1 MKDQKI
7 GLIGLG
13 SMGSEMA
20 LKFLAAGYDLTVY
33 DIKAERLLPSV
44 SAGATEA
51 GSAADLAKKV
61 DLVMTSLRDSAI
73 WVSVTETEL
82 LPHAKLGQTFID
94 FGTTVVQ
101 QTQQLAEALTTKE
114 ATLLDVPV
122 SGGPVGIRNGNLHM
136 FAGGCREEFDR
147 CLPLLSVIG
156 DPKRIVYCGPSGS
169 GQVAKGVNQLAMGLG
184 AAAYLEAIAFGVNSC
199 IELDAICQAVG
210 GTSGWRRHFESV
222 AQRVQQGDGNQV
234 YVKFP
239 ELHYFL
245 GQAERQGYEIPLT
258 QVLYDFCRR
267 QDFIVPD
274 NMGRD
279 SHPFWHALMSTGQQS
294 DPPEA

>member
-1 MKDQKI
+1 MKDQQI

-169 GQVAKGVNQLAMGLG
+169 GQVVKGVNQLAMGLG
-184 AAAYLEAIAFGVNSC
+184 AAAYLEAIAFGVGSG
-199 IELDAICQAVG
+199 IEVGAICQAING
-210 GTSGWRRHFESV
+210 ATGWRQHFESI
-222 AQRVQQGDGNQV
+222 ANRVQKNQGNYV
-234 YVKFP
+234 YVKYP

-245 GQAERQGYEIPLT
+245 DQAEQRGHEIPLT
-258 QVLYDFCRR
+258 RTLHSFCQRE
-267 QDFIVPD
+267 DLIVPD

-279 SHPFWHALMSTGQQS
+279 SHPFWHALMCVQPGLRKN
-294 DPPEA
+294 

>member
-1 MKDQKI
+1 MKDQQI

-136 FAGGCREEFDR
+136 FAGGCREELDR

-169 GQVAKGVNQLAMGLG
+169 GQVVKGLTSWRWDWVPPSTWRQLLLVLVAESRSEPFAKLLV
-184 AAAYLEAIAFGVNSC
+184 E
-199 IELDAICQAVG
+199 
-210 GTSGWRRHFESV
+210 
-222 AQRVQQGDGNQV
+222 QQGGDGISNRLPTEFR
-234 YVKFP
+234 KTKATMSMSSILNCITFSTKP
-239 ELHYFL
+239 SNE
-245 GQAERQGYEIPLT
+245 GT
-258 QVLYDFCRR
+258 K
-267 QDFIVPD
+267 
-274 NMGRD
+274 
-279 SHPFWHALMSTGQQS
+279 SH
-294 DPPEA
+294 

>member
-1 MKDQKI
+1 
-7 GLIGLG
+7 
-13 SMGSEMA
+13 MGSEMA

-169 GQVAKGVNQLAMGLG
+169 GQVVKGVNQLAMGLG
-184 AAAYLEAIAFGVNSC
+184 AAAYLEAIAFGVGSG
-199 IELDAICQAVG
+199 IEVGAICQAING
-210 GTSGWRRHFESV
+210 ATGWRQHFESI
-222 AQRVQQGDGNQV
+222 ANRVQKNQGNYV
-234 YVKFP
+234 YVKYP

-245 GQAERQGYEIPLT
+245 DQAEQRGHEIPLT
-258 QVLYDFCRR
+258 RTLHSFCQRE
-267 QDFIVPD
+267 DLIVPD

-279 SHPFWHALMSTGQQS
+279 SHPFWHALMCVQPGLRKN
-294 DPPEA
+294 

>member
-1 MKDQKI
+1 MKDQKT

-51 GSAADLAKKV
+51 GSAADLARKV
-61 DLVMTSLRDSAI
+61 DLVMASLRDSAI

-136 FAGGCREEFDR
+136 FAGGCREELDR

-169 GQVAKGVNQLAMGLG
+169 GQVVKGVNQLAMGLG
-184 AAAYLEAIAFGVNSC
+184 AAAYLEAIAFGVGSG
-199 IELDAICQAVG
+199 IEVGAICQAING
-210 GTSGWRRHFESV
+210 ATGWRRHFESI
-222 AQRVQQGDGNQV
+222 ANRVQKNQGNYV
-234 YVKFP
+234 YVKYP

-245 GQAERQGYEIPLT
+245 DQAEQRGHEIPLT
-258 QVLYDFCRR
+258 RTLHSFCQRE
-267 QDFIVPD
+267 DLIVPD

-279 SHPFWHALMSTGQQS
+279 SHPSWHALMCVQPGLRKN
-294 DPPEA
+294 

>member
-1 MKDQKI
+1 MKDQKT

-51 GSAADLAKKV
+51 GSAADLARKV
-61 DLVMTSLRDSAI
+61 DLVMASLRDSAI

-136 FAGGCREEFDR
+136 FAGGCREELDR

-169 GQVAKGVNQLAMGLG
+169 GQVVKGVNQLAMGLG
-184 AAAYLEAIAFGVNSC
+184 AAAYLEAIAFGVGSG
-199 IELDAICQAVG
+199 IEVGAICQAING
-210 GTSGWRRHFESV
+210 ATGWRRHFESI
-222 AQRVQQGDGNQV
+222 ANRVQKNQGNYV
-234 YVKFP
+234 YVKYP

-245 GQAERQGYEIPLT
+245 DQAEQRGHEIPLT
-258 QVLYDFCRR
+258 RTLHSFCQRE
-267 QDFIVPD
+267 DLIVPD

-279 SHPFWHALMSTGQQS
+279 SHPFWHALMCVQPGLRKN
-294 DPPEA
+294 